1 MLISRNFV
9 GSLAVAGLFISSGA
23 WAFDLPN
30 DTIPESGSPYFWNNV
45 SIDMNDAGSK
55 NGEARLKITGRGDF
69 TFVNGSSIF
78 NGEKIIYKFL
88 AFYNDLGELQSGT
101 VQIKGGIPSLG
112 IDKGTLLMTADIDEW
127 NLHDDPHLWAFG
139 TTNIVCS
146 PLLLITCTQNE
157 SIYVSLLGNGG
168 FDGNFSNGRFLTS
181 GFAVTTVPVPAAAWL
196 FGSALGLL
204 GWVRSRN
211 RRSTRVAV

>member
-1 MLISRNFV
+1 MRV
-9 GSLAVAGLFISSGA
+9 QKMARPGL
-23 WAFDLPN
+23 N
-30 DTIPESGSPYFWNNV
+30 
-45 SIDMNDAGSK
+45 
-55 NGEARLKITGRGDF
+55 ITGRGDF

-78 NGEKIIYKFL
+78 DGEKIIYKLL

-101 VQIKGGIPSLG
+101 VQIKGGISSLG
-112 IDKGTLLMTADIDEW
+112 INKGTLLMTADIDEW
-127 NLHDDPHLWAFG
+127 NLHDDSNLWAFG

-204 GWVRSRN
+204 AWVRSRN
-211 RRSTRVAV
+211 RRSTQAAV

>member
-1 MLISRNFV
+1 MSILRSFIS
-9 GSLAVAGLFISSGA
+9 SVAIVGLFISSGA
-23 WAFDLPN
+23 SAYDLPN
-30 DTIPESGSPYFWNNV
+30 DTIAPSGSPAFYNNV
-45 SIDMNDAGSK
+45 KIDMNDAGS
-55 NGEARLKITGRGDF
+55 NNAEARLKITGRGDF
-69 TFVNGSSIF
+69 FFDNGSSF
-78 NGEKIIYKFL
+78 LNGEKAIYKL
-88 AFYNDLGELQSGT
+88 NATYNDLGELQSGT

-127 NLHDDPHLWAFG
+127 NLHDDPNLWAFG

-146 PLLLITCTQNE
+146 PLLLVTCTLSE
-157 SIYVSLLGNGG
+157 SVYVSLLGGG
-168 FDGNFSNGRFLTS
+168 FDGNFSNGRYLTS

-211 RRSTRVAV
+211 RRSSRAAV